1 MDTFSA
7 CLAFGPLAIYMLLL
21 GTINLARR
29 PLVVRGTRETLAL
42 GLALLGLAVV
52 GPMQL
57 FMPQEAATRFGNLV
71 WLLLLGFY
79 LLCLTLAVLL
89 SRPRLVIYNV
99 EPDALRS
106 ALDET
111 ARRIDP
117 DATWA
122 GKALSMPL
130 ARVHLH
136 VESFSPLAN
145 ASLVASSD
153 DQSLG
158 GWRRLETALRAK
170 LRHVPSAAQPRGV
183 WLLVWGLV
191 ILVALGV
198 WVVEDPQTI
207 ARGMDRLLNP

>member
-29 PLVVRGTRETLAL
+29 PLVVRGTRELLAL
-42 GLALLGLAVV
+42 GLALLGLAVI

-57 FMPQEAATRFGNLV
+57 FMPQEAATRFGTMV
-71 WLLLLGFY
+71 WVLLLGFY

-99 EPDALRS
+99 EPDALHS
-106 ALDET
+106 ALDEA

-145 ASLVASSD
+145 ASLVASWD
-153 DQSLG
+153 DQSIG
-158 GWRRLETALRAK
+158 GWRRLEAALRAK
-170 LRHVPSAAQPRGV
+170 LRDVPSAAQPRGV

-191 ILVALGV
+191 ILAALGV
-198 WVVEDPQTI
+198 WVAADPQSI